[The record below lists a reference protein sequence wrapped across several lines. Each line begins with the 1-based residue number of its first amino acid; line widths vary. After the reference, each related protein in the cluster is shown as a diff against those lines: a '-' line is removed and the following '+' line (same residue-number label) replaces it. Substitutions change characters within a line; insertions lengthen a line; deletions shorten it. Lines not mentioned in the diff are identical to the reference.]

1 LVFEA
6 GNVKSVETVRARGF
20 AAAAITG
27 RDIEATCIVAAIY
40 ACYEHKH
47 ADGLKEIPIRAF
59 DGARL
64 QIVGLCFDVA
74 IVVPSAA
81 NLAVV
86 LAIDCDV
93 GLAVALVVRWLGQAV
108 DFGHTHIAYTGDG
121 KGVFARL
128 WRVVFFAAGGG
139 GQEEDKEDG
148 EEFHR
153 YEIRVM
159 RRKRPHRA

>member
-1 LVFEA
+1 VCGLLVFEA

-20 AAAAITG
+20 AAAAVAG

-47 ADGLKEIPIRAF
+47 ANGLKEIPIRAF

-74 IVVPSAA
+74 IVVPGAA

-93 GLAVALVVRWLGQAV
+93 GLAVAFVIRWLGEGG
-108 DFGHTHIAYTGDG
+108 DFSHTHIAYARDT
-121 KGVFARL
+121 KGVFAGL
-128 WRVVFFAAGGG
+128 WRVFFFAAGGG
-139 GQEEDKEDG
+139 GEEEGKEEG
-148 EEFHR
+148 EEFHSD
-153 YEIRVM
+153 EIRVM
-159 RRKRPHRA
+159 SDE

>member
-74 IVVPSAA
+74 IVVPGAFDF
-81 NLAVV
+81 AVV
-86 LAIDCDV
+86 LAVHADV
-93 GLAVALVVRWLGQAV
+93 GLAVAFVVRWLGQAV
-108 DFGHTHIAYTGDG
+108 DFGHTHIAYAGDAE
-121 KGVFARL
+121 GVFAGL
-128 WRVVFFAAGGG
+128 WRVFFFAAGGG
-139 GQEEDKEDG
+139 GEEEGKEEG

-153 YEIRVM
+153 YE
-159 RRKRPHRA
+159 